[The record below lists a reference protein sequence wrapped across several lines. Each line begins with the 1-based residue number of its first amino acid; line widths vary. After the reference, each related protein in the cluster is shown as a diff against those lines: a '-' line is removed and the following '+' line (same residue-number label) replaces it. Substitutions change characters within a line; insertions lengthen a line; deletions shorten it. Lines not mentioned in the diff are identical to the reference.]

1 MSPLADET
9 TRMARTKGTIKVDA
23 RKTTAAGKKEA
34 KRVAKRVLAAKK
46 KKDACVLCDKA
57 LRYMYDE
64 KKQDLNKARKLYQ
77 QAAKMGH
84 ADSMVELGRMC
95 HKGLGGKQDY
105 VKANEWFLKAAR
117 KGDAEA
123 MNNLGEM
130 YEFGQ
135 YREQDDVKAKEW
147 YEQAAR
153 KGHPQAMYSL
163 GGMYRLGEGGERDDL
178 KAREWFE
185 KAARKGDAEAMHS
198 LGVMYRFGEGGER
211 DDLKARE
218 WFEKAARKGHPQAM
232 HSLGVMYRFGEGGE
246 QDDLKALEWYQNAS
260 NEGHYLAPF
269 KVAYMYMYGHGVE
282 QDYTQA
288 LELFQE
294 ASDRGDDG
302 AAVVIGYMHSKGY
315 GVPESETDAEEWYKK
330 GAALDNPYAMWLL
343 IDMCRG
349 DERREDA
356 LALYQ
361 RVISI
366 VPIDL
371 NYFEG
376 QDLANVR
383 KAIAD
388 SREWSIESMQA
399 PAVSIPSS
407 STILGK
413 RRPIHTEAADTR
425 ASAVVLYRNTTKK
438 PRVESTPE
446 MRKSLATKIRKE
458 MEQCRQKLD
467 KVQAMNDD
475 QIQQL
480 YDDDSGSDLEGY
492 PDEERRDDAD
502 KKWCNQQVLQAA
514 LTTPGRIVVLDA
526 KYFGTSRTII
536 AGGVA
541 ATRITCPQLDAK
553 TLDDMREEKTRDE
566 SLTDINLQE
575 GSLGFHLNDAKE
587 ASIGVVFADY
597 TGMWHSGPKI
607 DMINLLENNKMR
619 TDGKVF
625 VTITL
630 QRQGVESI
638 FDAALDMLG
647 GVFGP
652 RGWSMF
658 TSKTYKRM
666 AFVGFRKS
674 D

>member
-1 MSPLADET
+1 
-9 TRMARTKGTIKVDA
+9 MARTKGTIKVDA

-84 ADSMVELGRMC
+84 ADAMVNLGI
-95 HKGLGGKQDY
+95 LLQD
-105 VKANEWFLKAAR
+105 
-117 KGDAEA
+117 KGD
-123 MNNLGEM
+123 
-130 YEFGQ
+130 
-135 YREQDDVKAKEW
+135 
-147 YEQAAR
+147 
-153 KGHPQAMYSL
+153 
-163 GGMYRLGEGGERDDL
+163 
-178 KAREWFE
+178 
-185 KAARKGDAEAMHS
+185 
-198 LGVMYRFGEGGER
+198 
-211 DDLKARE
+211 
-218 WFEKAARKGHPQAM
+218 
-232 HSLGVMYRFGEGGE
+232 
-246 QDDLKALEWYQNAS
+246 
-260 NEGHYLAPF
+260 
-269 KVAYMYMYGHGVE
+269 VE
-282 QDYTQA
+282 Q
-288 LELFQE
+288 
-294 ASDRGDDG
+294 
-302 AAVVIGYMHSKGY
+302 
-315 GVPESETDAEEWYKK
+315 AEEWYRKSAAEGNSVAMSNLGVLLEKRGDLEQAEEWYRKSAAEGESIAMYNLGVRLQDKGDVEQAEEWYRKSAAEGDSVAMINLGFLLQDKGDVEQAEEWYRKSATEGESAAMTNLGILLEDRGDVEQAEEWYRKSATEGNSAAMTNLGILLEKRGDLEQAEEWYRKSATEGVTPRWYHRSALGSESIAMNKLGLLLEKK
-330 GAALDNPYAMWLL
+330 GDVEQAEEWYRKSAAQGYCPWSIWNL
-343 IDMCRG
+343 ITLYRKSKIPIRHDDVRS
-349 DERREDA
+349 
-356 LALYQ
+356 LYQ
-361 RVISI
+361 RVSSLEL
-366 VPIDL
+366 DFTG
-371 NYFEG
+371 FENE
-376 QDLANVR
+376 DEERA
-383 KAIAD
+383 KIATN
-388 SREWSIESMQA
+388 REWCEKQFESMQA
-399 PAVSIPSS
+399 PAVSMPS

-425 ASAVVLYRNTTKK
+425 TSAVVLYRNTTKK

-526 KYFGTSRTII
+526 KYFGTSRTLI

-575 GSLGFHLNDAKE
+575 GSLGFHLDDAME